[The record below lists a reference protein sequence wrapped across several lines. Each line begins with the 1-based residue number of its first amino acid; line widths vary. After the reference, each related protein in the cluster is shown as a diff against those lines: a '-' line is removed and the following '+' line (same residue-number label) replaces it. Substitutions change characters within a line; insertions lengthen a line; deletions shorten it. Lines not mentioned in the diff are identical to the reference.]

1 MKPSANPAGK
11 TPPSGIRVILL
22 VFLPFGCGYY
32 LSYLF
37 RTLNAVISENLTTE
51 LGIGPANLGLL
62 TSIYLIAFASSQVP
76 LGVALDRYGPR
87 KVNAFLLLFAAA
99 GAALFAV
106 AESFGLLL
114 VARALIG
121 FGVSAALM
129 GAFKANAL
137 WFPADRIPL
146 MNNLIGAFG
155 AVGAVSATRPVEILL
170 HSAGWRDIFAG
181 LAVVTVVVSLA
192 ILLLVPEKK
201 EAVQTGESFARQ
213 LNGYMQVIRDAFFW
227 RVTLIYSFTYT
238 AFVSYQTLWA
248 DPWLRDVAGLAQTER
263 ANYLF
268 VIQVGFL
275 IGLLC
280 TGMIADRLR
289 RTRVQAIHVFGAG
302 VLMLMGIQVLLAL
315 GVTSWMFVIW
325 GLFGLLS
332 SATYLSYAAQTTHFP
347 VALTGRAI
355 TAMNFF
361 LFVLAF
367 ICQWGIGG
375 VIEAFPAEADG
386 GYSKTAHA
394 TALWIMIGLQA
405 LCYLY
410 FVSPACKGRANG

>member
-1 MKPSANPAGK
+1 MMASGK
-11 TPPSGIRVILL
+11 VPPSGFRVILL

-51 LGIGPANLGLL
+51 LGIGPASLGLL

-87 KVNAFLLLFAAA
+87 RVNAFLLLIAAA
-99 GAALFAV
+99 GAGLFAF
-106 AESFGLLL
+106 AESFSLLL

-137 WFPADRIPL
+137 WFPPDRIPL

-181 LAVVTVVVSLA
+181 LAVVTVIVSLA
-192 ILLLVPEKK
+192 MLLLVPEKK
-201 EAVQTGESFARQ
+201 DTNSTEETFAEQ
-213 LNGYMQVIRDAFFW
+213 LRGYKLVVRDPFFW
-227 RVTLIYSFTYT
+227 RVSLIYCFAYT

-248 DPWLRDVAGLAQTER
+248 DPWLRDVAGFEQTER

-268 VIQVGFL
+268 IIQVGFL
-275 IGLLC
+275 LGLLL
-280 TGMIADRLR
+280 TGVTADRLR
-289 RTRVQAIHVFGAG
+289 RTRVQAIHVFGGG

-315 GVTSWMFVIW
+315 GVTVGLTIIW
-325 GLFGLLS
+325 FLFGLLS
-332 SATYLSYAAQTTHFP
+332 SATYLSYAAQTQHFP
-347 VALTGRAI
+347 PALTGRAI
-355 TAMNFF
+355 TAMNGF

-375 VIEAFPAEADG
+375 VIGAFPVEADG
-386 GYSKTAHA
+386 GYSKAAHA
-394 TALWIMIGLQA
+394 TALWIMIALQV
-405 LCYLY
+405 LCYLN
-410 FVSPACKGRANG
+410 FIRPARRKKIDV

>member
-114 VARALIG
+114 VARAL

-410 FVSPACKGRANG
+410 FVSPARKGRANG